1 MLVSWGNSMRETVY
15 SKRRRK
21 GREKERERGERRK
34 RREGREGGE
43 REIDVA
49 SYYSV
54 ASFPG
59 SGAWARMRAW
69 ERGQL

>member
-21 GREKERERGERRK
+21 RREKEREGK
-34 RREGREGGE
+34 GGREEREEREE

-69 ERGQL
+69 ERG